1 MYIAIFEFSIQLSFS
16 QYLFYSTNLL
26 VLLPLPKEKIVD
38 YGPNNNSTR
47 SDRFR
52 RPSRTWLLLMLIRQI
67 HIPGTWRLQ
76 CSCFSPSPPF
86 REKSAHLQP
95 AHYYDRTKANRFE
108 ELFGGTWIGEHPTK
122 EHNQYLVI
130 RYDFS
135 AMVMANDMEGL
146 AKNFDALNCSPVE
159 IMVKHNRDLF
169 GDFQFTNW
177 GNAFQM
183 LEEALAYIR
192 LYGLPK
198 AYILIDEYD
207 NFTNQ
212 LLTSYNDPLYEKV
225 TTSDSF
231 LRTFFKVI
239 KKGIGEGTVRTC
251 FCTVY
256 CLSPWMIWLSV
267 ITAEILTLE
276 PSFLNMLGFTMKK
289 RRHICVMYLINIL
302 PVQAK
307 KVSRKSGSWLW
318 ATTTVIVSAPSANVF
333 LTPLS

>member
-1 MYIAIFEFSIQLSFS
+1 M
-16 QYLFYSTNLL
+16 
-26 VLLPLPKEKIVD
+26 
-38 YGPNNNSTR
+38 
-47 SDRFR
+47 
-52 RPSRTWLLLMLIRQI
+52 
-67 HIPGTWRLQ
+67 
-76 CSCFSPSPPF
+76 
-86 REKSAHLQP
+86 
-95 AHYYDRTKANRFE
+95 
-108 ELFGGTWIGEHPTK
+108 
-122 EHNQYLVI
+122 
-130 RYDFS
+130 
-135 AMVMANDMEGL
+135 
-146 AKNFDALNCSPVE
+146 NFDALNCSPVE

-256 CLSPWMIWLSV
+256 CLSPWMI
-267 ITAEILTLE
+267 
-276 PSFLNMLGFTMKK
+276 
-289 RRHICVMYLINIL
+289 
-302 PVQAK
+302 
-307 KVSRKSGSWLW
+307 
-318 ATTTVIVSAPSANVF
+318 
-333 LTPLS
+333 